1 LSLKTRDIDD
11 FCLLV
16 AAAAAAAAAAAT
28 EHFSD
33 VYAIRF
39 CSASKTDSVTK
50 FSDSP
55 PDLQII
61 YLSLLHYNLFE
72 DTGMGDV
79 SCY

>member
-1 LSLKTRDIDD
+1 MSLKTRDIDD

-33 VYAIRF
+33 VYEIRF
-39 CSASKTDSVTK
+39 CSASKTDPVTK

-55 PDLQII
+55 PLLQI
-61 YLSLLHYNLFE
+61 N
-72 DTGMGDV
+72 GDFPP
-79 SCY
+79 